1 MANNQPLLTVYG
13 REGCHLCRDMWDA
26 LKELQAE
33 GGFRLSWVDVDGDAG
48 LARRYG
54 TKVPVLMAGEREL
67 CHYFLEMP
75 ALNAFLAEIR

>member
-1 MANNQPLLTVYG
+1 MTNNPPLLTVYG

-26 LKELQAE
+26 LEELQAE
-33 GGFRLSWVDVDGDAG
+33 GDFRLSWVDVDSDAD
-48 LARRYG
+48 LVRRYG
-54 TKVPVLMAGEREL
+54 AKVPVLTAGEREL

>member
-26 LKELQAE
+26 LEELQAE
-33 GGFRLSWVDVDGDAG
+33 GGFRLSWVDVDGDPG

-67 CHYFLEMP
+67 CHYSLEMP

>member
-1 MANNQPLLTVYG
+1 MTNDPPLLTVYG

-26 LKELQAE
+26 LEELQAE
-33 GGFRLSWVDVDGDAG
+33 GGFRLLWVDVDDDPD
-48 LARRYG
+48 LVRRYG
-54 TKVPVLMAGEREL
+54 AKVPVLTAGEREL